1 MSLNRAMLIG
11 HVGAD
16 PEIRYVGAA
25 GNQNS
30 KVATFRLATTEK
42 YKDRD
47 GNVKE
52 NTEWHSIVV
61 WRGLADLAERYI
73 VKGTQLYIEGKLKL
87 RSWEDQNGVTRY
99 QTDIVAD
106 SIQLLGRAKDSSE
119 NRAPQPAPQQDRYI
133 QSARQMAA
141 QSPASHTSGAPQPGY
156 EQRPVIDP
164 EDMPSDDLPF

>member
-1 MSLNRAMLIG
+1 MSLNKALLIG
-11 HVGAD
+11 FVGQD
-16 PEIRYVGAA
+16 PEVRYVGAA

-30 KVATFRLATTEK
+30 KVAQFRLATTEK

-52 NTEWHSIVV
+52 NTEWHNIVA
-61 WRGLADLAERYI
+61 WRGLADLAEKYI

-87 RSWEDQNGVTRY
+87 RSWEDQHGVKRY

-106 SIQLLGRAKDSSE
+106 KIDLLGKAKDSSDS
-119 NRAPQPAPQQDRYI
+119 RAPQPVPQQDRYV
-133 QSARQMAA
+133 QGARQMAA
-141 QSPASHTSGAPQPGY
+141 QSPVPHTSGAPQPGY
-156 EQRPVIDP
+156 EQRSVIGP

>member
-30 KVATFRLATTEK
+30 KVATFCLATTEK

-52 NTEWHSIVV
+52 NTEWHSIVA
-61 WRGLADLAERYI
+61 WRGLADLAEKYI

-87 RSWEDQNGVTRY
+87 RSWEDQNGVKRY

-106 SIQLLGRAKDSSE
+106 KIDLLARPKDAVVEGARQMSQQA
-119 NRAPQPAPQQDRYI
+119 RPQQAPQPQQPQQ
-133 QSARQMAA
+133 
-141 QSPASHTSGAPQPGY
+141 
-156 EQRPVIDP
+156 PVVGP
-164 EDMPSDDLPF
+164 EDMPGDDLPF